1 MEEETK
7 RKNQRTEKRQ
17 EKKRDIEEK
26 ERSRDRRGGGM
37 KEGTRE
43 KYIEQKRREDICRY
57 EM

>member
-26 ERSRDRRGGGM
+26 ERSRNRGGGM